1 MKELSSTEVF
11 NKKDEKIFNDCAHLY
26 IQLIEAFGFKAEV
39 KLHMQDRKTPKIFF
53 VTIDDRYNSRF
64 FRSLTLKDFQQKVI
78 LLKHV
83 IDESDKKN
91 ESIVDTLEELSESDS
106 VFYAI
111 ESDVFALN
119 GLSAL
124 MDELAGIDINKDGMT
139 SYSYLT
145 QNKKTLH

>member
-1 MKELSSTEVF
+1 
-11 NKKDEKIFNDCAHLY
+11 
-26 IQLIEAFGFKAEV
+26 
-39 KLHMQDRKTPKIFF
+39 MQDRKTPKIFF

-83 IDESDKKN
+83 IDEADKEN
-91 ESIVDTLEELSESDS
+91 ESIVDMLEELSESDS

-124 MDELAGIDINKDGMT
+124 MDELAGIDINKDGM
-139 SYSYLT
+139 SNYSYLT